1 MVAATW
7 GLDHFVAIVTVRVT
21 YISDYG
27 LYAGTAK
34 QTPPPENFGS
44 FELEKNYLTFEAEIL
59 HTPSQ

>member
-1 MVAATW
+1 MTC
-7 GLDHFVAIVTVRVT
+7 GLDHFLAIVTVRVT

-27 LYAGTAK
+27 LYPGTAK
-34 QTPPPENFGS
+34 LTPPENFGS